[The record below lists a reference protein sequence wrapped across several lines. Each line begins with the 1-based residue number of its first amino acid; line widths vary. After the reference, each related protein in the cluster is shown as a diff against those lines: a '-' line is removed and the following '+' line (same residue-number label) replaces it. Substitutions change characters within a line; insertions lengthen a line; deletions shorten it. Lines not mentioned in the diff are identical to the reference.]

1 MTLQPLLA
9 LLARCYADYSE
20 GTSRFSAACKVGGF
34 KDNLGRQHEDKAP
47 LLAMLFTPWGEG
59 IT

>member
-9 LLARCYADYSE
+9 LLAWCYADYGE
-20 GTSRFSAACKVGGF
+20 GTSCFSAACKVGGF

-47 LLAMLFTPWGEG
+47 LFTPWGEG